1 VTIIAG
7 SDRLTVR
14 RRGEEDAE
22 VTTVEE
28 ALELL

>member
-1 VTIIAG
+1 VTIIAR
-7 SDRLTVR
+7 SEKLTVR
-14 RRGEEDAE
+14 RRGERDVD